1 MEYQKFLADIAR
13 AGVDTIADM
22 QANDEGQ
29 LVLGDEFV
37 DSLIER
43 LEEDYNLSIDKLR
56 DLYKNMINDK
66 VIEID
71 DISKDEIDNIDDK
84 QIILITANI
93 AVDILYDYIKEQSE
107 KGDEDE

>member
-71 DISKDEIDNIDDK
+71 DISKDDDIDDK
-84 QIILITANI
+84 QINLITANI
-93 AVDILYDYIKEQSE
+93 AIDVLNDYIKEQTE
-107 KGDEDE
+107 EEDNNE

>member
-13 AGVDTIADM
+13 AGVDTITSM

-29 LVLGDEFV
+29 LVLGDEFM

-43 LEEDYNLSIDKLR
+43 LEEDYDLSIDKLR
-56 DLYKNMINDK
+56 ELYKNMINDK
-66 VIEID
+66 VVEIEG
-71 DISKDEIDNIDDK
+71 ISKDDNIDDK
-84 QIILITANI
+84 QIISITANI
-93 AVDILYDYIKEQSE
+93 AIDILNDYIKEQSE